1 MPLTHTY
8 TGYQNTTA
16 LLAAAASVGLSPK
29 LREQIDNLKAPTAC
43 VMTHKPAA
51 SWLKTLKGFGN
62 ADGSP
67 ILTPTLTHEQA
78 IRINCV
84 INAGVTLTKKM
95 ISACTAQSRGRWQA
109 GDHYRAT
116 GSYALRVDAATQ
128 EEAPKAKSA
137 RRASTPAAHKKAAKA
152 AVEKHNACLAQGGNA
167 ELNVKVGNKKH
178 DASTHEAALALVLD
192 LRDQNAKLAAELKKA
207 KASKPASADA
217 GDHTFVASVTL

>member
-8 TGYQNTTA
+8 TGYPNSTS
-16 LLAAAASVGLSPK
+16 LLAAAASVGLTPHK
-29 LREQIDNLKAPTAC
+29 REQIDNLNKPTAC
-43 VMTHKPAA
+43 VMTHKPAS
-51 SWLKTLKGFGN
+51 SWLTTLKGFGN

-67 ILTPTLTHEQA
+67 VLTDTLTHEEA
-78 IRINCV
+78 IRVDRV
-84 INAGVTLTKKM
+84 INAGVTLTKKA
-95 ISACTAQSRGRWQA
+95 ISACTPDSRGRWQA

-128 EEAPKAKSA
+128 EKAPKAKSA
-137 RRASTPAAHKKAAKA
+137 KRASTPAAHKKAAKA

-178 DASTHEAALALVLD
+178 DASTHAACLALVLD
-192 LRDQNAKLAAELKKA
+192 LRDQNAKLAADLKKA